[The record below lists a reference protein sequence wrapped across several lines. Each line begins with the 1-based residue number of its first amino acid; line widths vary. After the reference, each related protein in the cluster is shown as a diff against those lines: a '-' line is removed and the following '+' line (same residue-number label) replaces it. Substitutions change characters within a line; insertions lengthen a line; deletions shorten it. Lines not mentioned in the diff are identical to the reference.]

1 MYLLAKIRSL
11 IAKESEWIEHQLTES
26 LLMLLILPYPQITG
40 DRGYLSRAKRGA
52 EAIWE
57 RGLLTK
63 GCGLCH
69 GSAGSGYALLSVY
82 QHTGELKYLQM
93 AGAVS
98 RTATTVLAL
107 SHLKH

>member
-1 MYLLAKIRSL
+1 
-11 IAKESEWIEHQLTES
+11 
-26 LLMLLILPYPQITG
+26 MLLILPYPQITG
-40 DRGYLSRAKRGA
+40 DRGYLNRAKRGA

-98 RTATTVLAL
+98 ITAASVLAL
-107 SHLKH
+107 YYCTTSPIAACKGMMPARSK